1 MGSCSMD
8 ENYTMMDSSSSESEV
23 EEVFEQYKLE
33 GGIQASEGEGQ
44 GDLDMD
50 SFVVGLNPKAQKVV
64 RELLSKRKIVK
75 EGNIPRVKGGAV
87 SAAFQDPVGGSKKA
101 KINFNSDRNSDD
113 VALGTAVASNS
124 RKRPTSR
131 KNTGSHGS
139 ESKKWTHDEIIK
151 LIDLYEENSHLWDVF
166 DRDYHNRDKR
176 ERTLNDISLVLKTD
190 VADIKTKLLSLRS
203 QLGRERV
210 KISKTKS
217 GQCLEDLYKPTWIYW
232 DKLQFLQAV
241 MQPGKSRDNILSQD
255 VGQKNPLVESLDL
268 EASTNSACRRRNSSA
283 TPKVTKKSLDNR
295 KHELLSTC
303 INVLK
308 QPELKP
314 SESSSHFALYI
325 TEKLSGFNARDR
337 CIAEKKISDVIF
349 DIALKNLQ
357 LTSQQTHAHDNQ
369 ESNCSCSKIDGCT
382 PGSNLQESND
392 ASFMDSIS

>member
-1 MGSCSMD
+1 MD

-87 SAAFQDPVGGSKKA
+87 FAAFQDPVGGNKKA

-124 RKRPTSR
+124 RKRHISR

-203 QLGRERV
+203 QLGRER
-210 KISKTKS
+210 
-217 GQCLEDLYKPTWIYW
+217 E
-232 DKLQFLQAV
+232 
-241 MQPGKSRDNILSQD
+241 
-255 VGQKNPLVESLDL
+255 
-268 EASTNSACRRRNSSA
+268 
-283 TPKVTKKSLDNR
+283 
-295 KHELLSTC
+295 
-303 INVLK
+303 
-308 QPELKP
+308 
-314 SESSSHFALYI
+314 
-325 TEKLSGFNARDR
+325 
-337 CIAEKKISDVIF
+337 
-349 DIALKNLQ
+349 
-357 LTSQQTHAHDNQ
+357 
-369 ESNCSCSKIDGCT
+369 
-382 PGSNLQESND
+382 
-392 ASFMDSIS
+392 